1 MAIKQNNNWTSNS
14 TQLVNQ
20 RAYSQSAGCIIG
32 SQVGF
37 GRGPKVNPRV
47 AIHIEVIAKSLL
59 TLGPEISARVTRNV
73 RPGTADKLNSLRYI
87 RWDLILGR
95 VGEKGPEFLHFF
107 VVGELVHV

>member
-32 SQVGF
+32 SHVGF

-47 AIHIEVIAKSLL
+47 AIHIEVITKNLL
-59 TLGPEISARVTRNV
+59 TLGPENKVPKWPLTIKFASKHFTRVQSGLLTE
-73 RPGTADKLNSLRYI
+73 RP
-87 RWDLILGR
+87 
-95 VGEKGPEFLHFF
+95 
-107 VVGELVHV
+107 